1 MPEKTIVQKRLLLEQ
16 LIQTERQKGL
26 LNSGS
31 VFCVL
36 RLEIKF
42 PTPLGIVFKIF
53 FRSGWV
59 SKNLT

>member
-16 LIQTERQKGL
+16 LIQNQRQKGL

-36 RLEIKF
+36 RLKIKF
-42 PTPLGIVFKIF
+42 SSDHVQ
-53 FRSGWV
+53 
-59 SKNLT
+59 KNF